1 MTKLF
6 NANNQFIE
14 YMKISLVSD
23 KNQIIANIKTIE
35 KYLLGDSDKNWKM
48 PIRLIVFG

>member
-23 KNQIIANIKTIE
+23 KNQINANIKTIE
-35 KYLLGDSDKNWKM
+35 KYLMGDSDNV
-48 PIRLIVFG
+48 IRSI